1 MDIATIGGIALG
13 VVLIIVAVFMGGS
26 PGAFFNA
33 PSLLI
38 VFGGTIAT
46 TFIRFPLQRVLG
58 TVNVVKNAFLVK
70 PEKPE
75 DLVKRIVELS
85 EMARR
90 ESVLALDNV
99 EIEDLFLRRGIQL
112 AVDGTDPNL
121 IKNILTT
128 ELMAIVERHRIGRK
142 IFLGMG
148 ESAPAFGMIGTLIG
162 LVSMLMAM
170 DDPKSIGPAMAVAL
184 LTTLYGAL
192 LANLVCIPIADKLEG
207 RTISESLLKKIAI
220 HGVDAIM
227 AGTHPRVIEE
237 KLLTFLPPAD
247 RVNAAKQKAA

>member
-1 MDIATIGGIALG
+1 MDIGTIGGIALG
-13 VVLIIVAVFMGGS
+13 LILVIIAILMGGS
-26 PGAFFNA
+26 LGAFFNA

-46 TFIRFPLQRVLG
+46 MFIRFPMP
-58 TVNVVKNAFLVK
+58 TVFGSMAVVKNAFTVK
-70 PEKPE
+70 DEKPE
-75 DLVKRIVELS
+75 DLVKRIVELA
-85 EMARR
+85 EIARR

-99 EIEDLFLRRGIQL
+99 EINDSFLKRGVQL
-112 AVDGTDPNL
+112 AVDGTDPSL
-121 IKNILTT
+121 IKSILMT
-128 ELMAIVERHRIGRK
+128 ELAAILERHKTGRK
-142 IFLGMG
+142 MFLGMG

-192 LANLVCIPIADKLEG
+192 LANLVCIPIANKLET
-207 RTISESLLKKIAI
+207 RSASEGQLKKIAL

-237 KLLTFLPPAD
+237 KLVTFLPPAA
-247 RVNAAKQKAA
+247 RVNAVKKKAA